1 MCVRCLDTTTHAYK
15 IHSSTCLVLYTIA
28 SLLIQKRN
36 QPKMMHTKVFNERY
50 KQKSVISCNIYDI
63 NHARNQNT
71 YFTILFQV
79 FFYKMQSYFCWT

>member
-1 MCVRCLDTTTHAYK
+1 
-15 IHSSTCLVLYTIA
+15 
-28 SLLIQKRN
+28 
-36 QPKMMHTKVFNERY
+36 MMHTKVFNERY

-71 YFTILFQV
+71 YFTILFQF

>member
-1 MCVRCLDTTTHAYK
+1 
-15 IHSSTCLVLYTIA
+15 
-28 SLLIQKRN
+28 
-36 QPKMMHTKVFNERY
+36 MMHTKVFNKRY

-79 FFYKMQSYFCWT
+79 VVFYKMQSYFCWT